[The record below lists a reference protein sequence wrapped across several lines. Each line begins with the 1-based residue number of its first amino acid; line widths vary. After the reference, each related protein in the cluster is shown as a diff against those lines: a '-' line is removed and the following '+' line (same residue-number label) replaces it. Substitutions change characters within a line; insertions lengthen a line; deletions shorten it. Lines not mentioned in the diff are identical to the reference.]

1 MWQRILVI
9 GCPGAGKSTFSRCLR
24 DRLGLPLFYLDRLW
38 HRENR
43 TTVSREVFDRGLT
56 EILQGERWIIDG
68 NYLRTLEMRL
78 KRCDTV
84 FLLDYPPALCLEGA
98 KARIGKKREDLPWV
112 EETFDEEFRQWIVD
126 FPRMQLPR
134 IYELLRT
141 YRKDKQ
147 AIVFQSREEAERFL
161 AERRESMGQCK
172 HPQPEET
179 PAE

>member
-1 MWQRILVI
+1 MKKVIVI
-9 GCPGAGKSTFSRCLR
+9 GCPGSGKSTFSRKLQKIT
-24 DRLGLPLFYLDRLW
+24 GLLLFYLDMIY
-38 HRENR
+38 HRPDK
-43 TTVSREVFDRGLT
+43 TTVSKAEFDEKLHG
-56 EILQGERWIIDG
+56 ILEQEEWIIDG

-161 AERRESMGQCK
+161 AERPEGMGQCK